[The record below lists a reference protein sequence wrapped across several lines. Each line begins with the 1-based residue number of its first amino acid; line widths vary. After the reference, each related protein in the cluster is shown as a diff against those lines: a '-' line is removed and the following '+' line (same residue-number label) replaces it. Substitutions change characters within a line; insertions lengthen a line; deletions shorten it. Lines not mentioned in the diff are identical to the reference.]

1 MFTSLTR
8 KHFHLDSGPD
18 IVLTT
23 INDPCNGGND
33 EDDTKG
39 SDTVV

>member
-1 MFTSLTR
+1 MFTGLTR
-8 KHFHLDSGPD
+8 KHFHLDPRSD
-18 IVLTT
+18 IVLAT
-23 INDPCNGGND
+23 IDDPCNSGND